1 MNYGSICSGVEAAT
15 LAWRSLGWKAV
26 FFSEVEPFPAGVLCR
41 RFGATRPLRPLDPAA
56 ADNEKDR
63 KLRESWIRQIA
74 ELPSGGTI
82 PNLGDFTLIRK
93 DDYEGE
99 IDLLAGGTPC
109 QDLGIAGKRLGF
121 EGKRSVLALDFV
133 RLCFELGVRWVVW
146 ENVPAAL
153 SSRNGEDFARF
164 VSLLCGWELPVP
176 DGGWR
181 KCGIVTNAPGHFGV
195 SWRILDSQFTRV
207 EQFPRAIPQRRK
219 RLFLI
224 GYLGHWRYP
233 AKVLFDGEMCG
244 GNTPPRREK
253 RQGTAAGAERGTDP
267 AKWWDGSE
275 NAGTLTRTSD
285 QQFMPDKG
293 RMQCIVENDAECM
306 DIRHIDTHDRELS
319 PTLIS
324 TDYKGGKAVCFQQN
338 SRDEVRL
345 MNGDGEIA
353 GTLVAEPGAKQQ
365 NYLCYE
371 NHAQDSR
378 IKTVDVAQAITARMG
393 TGGGNLPV
401 IQEVNQ
407 PVTAPQKRCDV
418 AQREDGEPSPDGAV
432 IGFIKNDAGG
442 VQQGFWTDVFPTMR
456 TEITPAIARKECF
469 NVSFCDANGHRKDR
483 PNGGLY
489 VTEAETSKTVTAGG
503 TNAET
508 VIIDAIALD
517 GDKMKPKERSG
528 GSGMGVS
535 EDGVMYTQTAG
546 DVHGVAYS
554 APEIGCKA
562 TVRRLLP
569 IETERL
575 MGFPDNHTRIP
586 WKGKSEE
593 ECPDAPRYKAC
604 GNSMAVNC
612 MMWIGERIQAVEME
626 ISAEAS
632 CEASEKSNM
641 EKTNE

>member
-1 MNYGSICSGVEAAT
+1 MTGNY
-15 LAWRSLGWKAV
+15 
-26 FFSEVEPFPAGVLCR
+26 
-41 RFGATRPLRPLDPAA
+41 
-56 ADNEKDR
+56 
-63 KLRESWIRQIA
+63 
-74 ELPSGGTI
+74 
-82 PNLGDFTLIRK
+82 
-93 DDYEGE
+93 
-99 IDLLAGGTPC
+99 
-109 QDLGIAGKRLGF
+109 
-121 EGKRSVLALDFV
+121 
-133 RLCFELGVRWVVW
+133 
-146 ENVPAAL
+146 
-153 SSRNGEDFARF
+153 
-164 VSLLCGWELPVP
+164 
-176 DGGWR
+176 
-181 KCGIVTNAPGHFGV
+181 
-195 SWRILDSQFTRV
+195 
-207 EQFPRAIPQRRK
+207 PRH
-219 RLFLI
+219 LFL
-224 GYLGHWRYP
+224 P
-233 AKVLFDGEMCG
+233 
-244 GNTPPRREK
+244 
-253 RQGTAAGAERGTDP
+253 
-267 AKWWDGSE
+267 
-275 NAGTLTRTSD
+275 
-285 QQFMPDKG
+285 
-293 RMQCIVENDAECM
+293 
-306 DIRHIDTHDRELS
+306 
-319 PTLIS
+319 
-324 TDYKGGKAVCFQQN
+324 DYKGGKAVCFQQN

-469 NVSFCDANGHRKDR
+469 NVSFCDANGRRKDR

-503 TNAET
+503 TNAEN

-612 MMWIGERIQAVEME
+612 MMWIGERIEQVESE
-626 ISAEAS
+626 IAANAAS
-632 CEASEKSNM
+632 SQHE
-641 EKTNE
+641 TGDVNE